1 LNLCAESRR
10 HLACTPHLLMA
21 RILLVDDEA
30 DFRELLAAILTEEG
44 HDVMTAPEGLA
55 AAQSYERHRPDLVI
69 TDLELPELPGLAVI
83 SCLRGLCPEA
93 KIIAMSGND
102 QALDMARMLRV
113 SAVLCK
119 PVQVSHVI
127 ATVRSN
133 LRDDQRK
140 IA

>member
-1 LNLCAESRR
+1 
-10 HLACTPHLLMA
+10 MV

-44 HDVMTAPEGLA
+44 HDVMTAPDGLA

-69 TDLELPELPGLAVI
+69 TDLELPGLAVI